1 MGVLSNCL
9 PTCTCLSPFSSQILK
24 LDKAVVEALLIHCKW
39 SKDRVLQQ
47 YLQNSAALM
56 KEAGLGGAD
65 TADNPAPGSKV
76 TCLVCLKEMGTEE
89 TAWLWCNHVCCKVG
103 IYCGERCWSIFK
115 NVVHIRISKRS

>member
-1 MGVLSNCL
+1 MLSNYL
-9 PTCTCLSPFSSQILK
+9 PTFLSSQILK

-89 TAWLWCNHVCCKVG
+89 TAWLWCNHVCCKVHVG
-103 IYCGERCWSIFK
+103 TCTYCM
-115 NVVHIRISKRS
+115 V